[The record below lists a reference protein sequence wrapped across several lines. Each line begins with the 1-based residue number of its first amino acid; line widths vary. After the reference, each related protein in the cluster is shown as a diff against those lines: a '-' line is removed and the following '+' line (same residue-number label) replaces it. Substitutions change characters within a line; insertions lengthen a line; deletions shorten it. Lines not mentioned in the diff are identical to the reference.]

1 MKQLEQQMTALR
13 LHGMQRNWKS
23 LVETRRQH
31 ELTLSEGLELLLQAE
46 QQDRENRRFERLR
59 KNAKFRYQAS
69 VEELHTDASRGMNRE
84 LIATLATGDY
94 ITNGGSVLVTGAS
107 GCGKSF
113 LASALGHHA
122 CAQGYSVAYFNM
134 QKLFLKT
141 KLSRIEGT
149 VIGFFEKLAK
159 TNLLILDDFGLTH
172 LEQQQRIDFLE
183 MIEDR
188 HAKASTIIASQLP
201 VENWYD
207 VIGEETIADAILDRI
222 VHSSYRVELRGESLR
237 KKL

>member
-149 VIGFFEKLAK
+149 IISFFEKLAK

>member
-84 LIATLATGDY
+84 LIAT
-94 ITNGGSVLVTGAS
+94 
-107 GCGKSF
+107 
-113 LASALGHHA
+113 
-122 CAQGYSVAYFNM
+122 
-134 QKLFLKT
+134 
-141 KLSRIEGT
+141 
-149 VIGFFEKLAK
+149 
-159 TNLLILDDFGLTH
+159 
-172 LEQQQRIDFLE
+172 
-183 MIEDR
+183 
-188 HAKASTIIASQLP
+188 
-201 VENWYD
+201 
-207 VIGEETIADAILDRI
+207 
-222 VHSSYRVELRGESLR
+222 
-237 KKL
+237 